1 MVLTLDSSLTCKN
14 RWRAVPTTES
24 HPPRWEGRGCPSL
37 PSSLER
43 SFNKP
48 MQTAWC
54 VSLTTEVHSEW
65 QLVPIWETYRARDG
79 LMGCLKKRLKRAD
92 CTPRIFEAKDA
103 CEFPWI
109 KCGLWFKSNGMGSV
123 HDFSKRVTCK
133 DKQSSAERSWRSS
146 SIHRS
151 WGQSGPP
158 NKNMGRHHHHQGI
171 RDSPESMMPI
181 TTGWVFLV
189 FSVPPTFPPFT
200 PILSGTTLASIQS
213 QETLVRAQDREGSQ
227 PDSFTQLQASP
238 RQHTWTGGC
247 GKGRSFHFQSS
258 FVFCLFHQTCTHY
271 VLNWECF
278 KT

>member
-14 RWRAVPTTES
+14 RWRAVPTTQS
-24 HPPRWEGRGCPSL
+24 QQPRWEGRGCPSL

-54 VSLTTEVHSEW
+54 VSLTTEVHSGW
-65 QLVPIWETYRARDG
+65 RLVPIWETYRARDG

-92 CTPRIFEAKDA
+92 CTPRIFEAKDT

-200 PILSGTTLASIQS
+200 PILSGTTLASIQKVKKPWS
-213 QETLVRAQDREGSQ
+213 ELKIGKEANQTALPNFKLLPGNTPELGVV
-227 PDSFTQLQASP
+227 
-238 RQHTWTGGC
+238 
-247 GKGRSFHFQSS
+247 GKGKVFIFNPVLCFASFIRLAH
-258 FVFCLFHQTCTHY
+258 TMY
-271 VLNWECF
+271 
-278 KT
+278 